1 MKRREHGTISAVVPS
16 LILLTAAAVAL
27 AGCAIFKRTNP
38 LQVTLAGIE
47 PAASGASEDLE
58 ARMQLRLRVQN
69 PNGAPIEYNG
79 VYVELDVQNKGL
91 ASGVSNQSG
100 TVPAFG
106 EAVIGVPI
114 ELSYLGIA
122 GEAMSLLTGKSLDK
136 VTYKMRGKLNSPTS
150 GALPFEAQGEL
161 NLADVMTGK

>member
-1 MKRREHGTISAVVPS
+1 MKRREYGLIPPVVPS

-69 PNGAPIEYNG
+69 PNDAPIEYDG
-79 VYVELDVQNKGL
+79 IYVEVDVENHSLG
-91 ASGVSNQSG
+91 SGVSHQSG

-106 EAVIGVPI
+106 EAVIGVPL
-114 ELSYLGIA
+114 EVSYLGIA
-122 GEAMSLLTGKSLDK
+122 GEAMTLLTGKSLDK
-136 VTYKMRGKLNSPTS
+136 VTYKMRGKLNSPSS
-150 GALPFEAQGEL
+150 GALPFESQGEL

>member
-1 MKRREHGTISAVVPS
+1 MKRGEYGPISPVVRC
-16 LILLTAAAVAL
+16 LILLTAAAVTL

-38 LQVTLAGIE
+38 PQVTVAGIE
-47 PAASGASEDLE
+47 PATSGASEDLE

-69 PNGAPIEYNG
+69 PNAAPIEYNG
-79 VYVELDVQNKGL
+79 IYVELDVQNKRL

-106 EAVIGVPI
+106 EAVIGVPV
-114 ELSYLGIA
+114 ELSYLGMA
-122 GEAMSLLTGKSLDK
+122 GEAMGLLTGKSLDK

-150 GALPFEAQGEL
+150 GALPFESQGEL

>member
-1 MKRREHGTISAVVPS
+1 MKRREYGPISLVVPS

-38 LQVTLAGIE
+38 PQVTLAGIE
-47 PAASGASEDLE
+47 PAASGTSEDLE

-69 PNGAPIEYNG
+69 PNDAPIEYDG
-79 VYVELDVQNKGL
+79 IYVELDVQNRSLG
-91 ASGVSNQSG
+91 SGVSKQSG

-106 EAVIGVPI
+106 EAVIGVPV
-114 ELSYLGIA
+114 EVSYLGLA
-122 GEAMSLLTGKSLDK
+122 GEAMTLLTGKSLDK
-136 VTYKMRGKLNSPTS
+136 VTYKMRGRLNSPTS
-150 GALPFEAQGEL
+150 GALPFESQGEL

>member
-1 MKRREHGTISAVVPS
+1 MKRREHGPISQLVPP

-27 AGCAIFKRTNP
+27 AGCAIFKRTDP
-38 LQVTLAGIE
+38 LQVTLAGVE

-58 ARMQLRLRVQN
+58 ARMQLRLRIQN
-69 PNGAPIEYNG
+69 PNSAPIEYDG
-79 VYVELDVQNKGL
+79 VYVEIDVQNKGL

-106 EAVIGVPI
+106 EAVIGVPV
-114 ELSYLGIA
+114 ELSYLGMA

-136 VTYKMRGKLNSPTS
+136 VTYKMRGKLNSSTS
-150 GALPFEAQGEL
+150 GALPFESQGEL

>member
-1 MKRREHGTISAVVPS
+1 MKRTGTTWVIAA
-16 LILLTAAAVAL
+16 TAAVTL
-27 AGCAIFKRTNP
+27 AGCAIFKHTDP

-91 ASGVSNQSG
+91 ASGVSSQSG

-106 EAVIGVPI
+106 EAVIGVPV
-114 ELSYLGIA
+114 ELSYLGVA
-122 GEAMSLLTGKSLDK
+122 GEAMSLLSGKSLET
-136 VTYKMRGKLNSPTS
+136 VTYKMRGKLNSSTS
-150 GALPFEAQGEL
+150 GALPFESQGEL
-161 NLADVMTGK
+161 NLADVMSGK